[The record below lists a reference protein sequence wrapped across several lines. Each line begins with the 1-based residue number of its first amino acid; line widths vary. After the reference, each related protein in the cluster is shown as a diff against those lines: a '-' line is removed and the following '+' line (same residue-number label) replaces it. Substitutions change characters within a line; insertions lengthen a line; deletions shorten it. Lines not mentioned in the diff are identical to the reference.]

1 MRWQYLSSKQSHSS
15 EREYYVVD
23 QGMLYYLWPLCIE
36 IICPVLLT
44 SLCMNKMLYCALL
57 PSYLACILGI
67 RWSAGW
73 NGKNL
78 FLSRESRESPLVM
91 FRFFMQDPGTVQL
104 SSIAFPSYSCSCCSP
119 MLTSSSP
126 PSSSLHRVELFSPTW
141 VNLLS
146 ASLDRT

>member
-1 MRWQYLSSKQSHSS
+1 MRWQYLSNKQFHSS
-15 EREYYVVD
+15 AWEYSIFD
-23 QGMLYYLWPLCIE
+23 KEMLCYLWPLRIE

-44 SLCMNKMLYCALL
+44 WPYKNKILCYALL
-57 PSYLACILGI
+57 PSYLVCILGI

-78 FLSRESRESPLVM
+78 FLSCESRESPLVM
-91 FRFFMQDPGTVQL
+91 FRFFIQAPSKVQQSVFDY
-104 SSIAFPSYSCSCCSP
+104 SSSWSSP

-126 PSSSLHRVELFSPTW
+126 PSSSLHRLEFFSPTW
-141 VNLLS
+141 VNLFR

>member
-1 MRWQYLSSKQSHSS
+1 MRWQYLSNKQFHSS
-15 EREYYVVD
+15 AWEYFVPD
-23 QGMLYYLWPLCIE
+23 QEMLCYLWPLCIE

-44 SLCMNKMLYCALL
+44 RLCKNKILCYALL

-78 FLSRESRESPLVM
+78 FLSCESRESPLVM
-91 FRFFMQDPGTVQL
+91 FRFFIQAPSKVPWSLFDYCFSL
-104 SSIAFPSYSCSCCSP
+104 SSP

-126 PSSSLHRVELFSPTW
+126 PSSSLHRLEFFSPTW
-141 VNLLS
+141 VNLFR